1 MSSAKAS
8 SVAFPDIGE
17 PLMCMR
23 FWGKLTTRAVIL
35 VCFSTVCALADE
47 LPKNLLLKC
56 EGKLTIILSKPTIE
70 SLSPKTFST
79 TLSLREGE
87 LADNG
92 SAFLNTGNC
101 ELKNGVVICTG
112 KAVYPST
119 IDAGSESRVM
129 KSYINQETGEYSFF
143 METTHHAGR
152 NATGSKS
159 EGMKYMRNG
168 VCRSIGKPIF

>member
-1 MSSAKAS
+1 MWRTAILLCFWTGSA
-8 SVAFPDIGE
+8 V
-17 PLMCMR
+17 
-23 FWGKLTTRAVIL
+23 
-35 VCFSTVCALADE
+35 ADE

-56 EGKLTIILSKPTIE
+56 EGKLTVILSKPTADT
-70 SLSPKTFST
+70 LSPRTFST
-79 TLSLREGE
+79 TLSLRDGE
-87 LADNG
+87 LADNS

-129 KSYINQETGEYSFF
+129 KSYINQETGEYNFF
-143 METTHHAGR
+143 METTHHTGR
-152 NATGSKS
+152 NASGSKS

-168 VCRSIGKPIF
+168 VCRTIGKPIF

>member
-1 MSSAKAS
+1 MSLPRGRT
-8 SVAFPDIGE
+8 VG
-17 PLMCMR
+17 
-23 FWGKLTTRAVIL
+23 IL
-35 VCFSTVCALADE
+35 VFFWTVSAAADV

-56 EGKLTIILSKPTIE
+56 EGKLSLILSKPTVD

-79 TLSLREGE
+79 TLSLRDGE
-87 LADNG
+87 LADSG

-101 ELKNGVVICTG
+101 ELKNEVVICTG

-119 IDAGSESRVM
+119 LDGGSESRVM
-129 KSYINQETGEYSFF
+129 KSYINQQTGEYNFF

-152 NATGSKS
+152 NATGAKS

-168 VCRSIGKPIF
+168 VCRTIGKPIF